1 MQNLTSYIGSIALAL
16 FVVYLTTNMLS
27 FNNNIMEGM
36 TSKSMTPD
44 QIIQQLKTEKEKMN
58 NSLLIGKYQ
67 TKYHEMLLDIEDI
80 LHLKILEK
88 LKSASENDKIDSE
101 KTLKVVGELQNTKT
115 ALKDLDEF
123 LTHYKTK

>member
-1 MQNLTSYIGSIALAL
+1 
-16 FVVYLTTNMLS
+16 
-27 FNNNIMEGM
+27 
-36 TSKSMTPD
+36 
-44 QIIQQLKTEKEKMN
+44 MN

-80 LHLKILEK
+80 LHLKMLEK

>member
-44 QIIQQLKTEKEKMN
+44 QIILQLKTEKEKMN

-80 LHLKILEK
+80 LHLKMLEK

>member
-36 TSKSMTPD
+36 TSKNMTPD

-67 TKYHEMLLDIEDI
+67 TKYHEMLLDVEDI
-80 LHLKILEK
+80 LHLKLLEK
-88 LKSASENDKIDSE
+88 LKSAAENDKIDSE
-101 KTLKVVGELQNTKT
+101 KTLKAVGELQNAKT

-123 LTHYKTK
+123 LTHYKGK

>member
-36 TSKSMTPD
+36 TSKNMTPD

-67 TKYHEMLLDIEDI
+67 TKYHEMLLDVEDI
-80 LHLKILEK
+80 LHLKLLEK
-88 LKSASENDKIDSE
+88 LKSAAENDKMDSE
-101 KTLKVVGELQNTKT
+101 KTLKAVGELQNAKT

-123 LTHYKTK
+123 LTHYKGK

>member
-80 LHLKILEK
+80 LHLKMLEK

>member
-36 TSKSMTPD
+36 TSKNMTPD
-44 QIIQQLKTEKEKMN
+44 QIIEQLKTEKEKMN

-67 TKYHEMLLDIEDI
+67 TKYHEMLLDVEDI
-80 LHLKILEK
+80 LHLKLLEK
-88 LKSASENDKIDSE
+88 LKSAAENDKMDSE
-101 KTLKVVGELQNTKT
+101 KTLKAVGELQNAKT

-123 LTHYKTK
+123 LTHYKGK

>member
-80 LHLKILEK
+80 LHLKMLEN

>member
-1 MQNLTSYIGSIALAL
+1 MQHLTSYIGSIALAL

-36 TSKSMTPD
+36 TSKNMTPD

-67 TKYHEMLLDIEDI
+67 TKYHELLLDVEDI
-80 LHLKILEK
+80 LHLKLLEK
-88 LKSASENDKIDSE
+88 LKSAAENDKMDSE
-101 KTLKVVGELQNTKT
+101 KTLKAVGELQNAKT

-123 LTHYKTK
+123 LTHYKGK